1 MMVEVS
7 YETFLISEEYVEQ
20 NLQFELCGFNID
32 ETTENILLI
41 LKPSIKRIKSK
52 MHKSEVYLKIWDT
65 YKDRIIFENYITSP
79 MLIGI
84 LET

>member
-7 YETFLISEEYVEQ
+7 YEEFIISEEYVEQ
-20 NLQFELCGFNID
+20 SQQFELCGFNID

-41 LKPSIKRIKSK
+41 LTPFAPAKV
-52 MHKSEVYLKIWDT
+52 HKSEVYLKIWDT